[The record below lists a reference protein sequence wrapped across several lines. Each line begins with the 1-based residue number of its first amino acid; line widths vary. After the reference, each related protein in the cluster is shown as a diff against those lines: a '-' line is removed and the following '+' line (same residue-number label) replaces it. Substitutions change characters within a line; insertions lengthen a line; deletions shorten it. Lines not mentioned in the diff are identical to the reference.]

1 MGDRLH
7 HIFLRRS
14 CWRYGGVIS
23 WDGHENSCKHAVIRK
38 ITSILPF
45 QLVVQQPKKAQSR
58 HTSVMKQA
66 PTFKKARPVLC
77 IALISLLTGCA
88 SPGPGSLS
96 AKPVL
101 YPNATLNRVGQAQ
114 GKAEIDG
121 CMARANQ
128 AGLTSS
134 QKSNEVG
141 RRAGEGA
148 ATAGVAS
155 AVGALITGR
164 SSDIL
169 RAGATGA
176 AVGGSAGAVSGAF
189 HNDKVNPVY
198 RQFVQRCLQ
207 EKGFDVIGW
216 N

>member
-1 MGDRLH
+1 MQDKLA
-7 HIFLRRS
+7 FKFAAWPL
-14 CWRYGGVIS
+14 
-23 WDGHENSCKHAVIRK
+23 
-38 ITSILPF
+38 L
-45 QLVVQQPKKAQSR
+45 LVLFV
-58 HTSVMKQA
+58 
-66 PTFKKARPVLC
+66 VL
-77 IALISLLTGCA
+77 AGCA
-88 SPGPGSLS
+88 STGPNSPS

-101 YPNATLNRVGQAQ
+101 YPNATLTRVGEAQ
-114 GKAEIDG
+114 GRSEVEG
-121 CMARANQ
+121 CMGRAAQ
-128 AGLTSS
+128 AGLAPD

-148 ATAGVAS
+148 ATVGVAS

-164 SSDIL
+164 SSDVL
-169 RAGATGA
+169 RAGAAGA

>member
-1 MGDRLH
+1 M
-7 HIFLRRS
+7 
-14 CWRYGGVIS
+14 
-23 WDGHENSCKHAVIRK
+23 KHPL
-38 ITSILPF
+38 SIKYAL
-45 QLVVQQPKKAQSR
+45 
-58 HTSVMKQA
+58 
-66 PTFKKARPVLC
+66 PVLY
-77 IALISLLTGCA
+77 IALLAVLAGCA
-88 SPGPGSLS
+88 ATGPNSPS

-101 YPNATLNRVGQAQ
+101 YPNATLTRVGESQAR
-114 GKAEIDG
+114 AETDG
-121 CMARANQ
+121 CMARAAQ
-128 AGLTSS
+128 AGLTPD
-134 QKSNEVG
+134 QKTNQVG

-169 RAGATGA
+169 RAGAAGA
-176 AVGGSAGAVSGAF
+176 AIGGSAGAVSGAF
-189 HNDKVNPVY
+189 NNDKVNPVY

>member
-1 MGDRLH
+1 MTH
-7 HIFLRRS
+7 PF
-14 CWRYGGVIS
+14 
-23 WDGHENSCKHAVIRK
+23 
-38 ITSILPF
+38 TS
-45 QLVVQQPKKAQSR
+45 Q
-58 HTSVMKQA
+58 T
-66 PTFKKARPVLC
+66 TFWPLSIVLF
-77 IALISLLTGCA
+77 AALTGCA
-88 SPGPGSLS
+88 ATGPSSPS

-101 YPNATLNRVGQAQ
+101 YPNATFTRVGDAQA
-114 GKAEIDG
+114 KAEVDG
-121 CMARANQ
+121 CMGRAAQ
-128 AGLTSS
+128 AGLTPD

-141 RRAGEGA
+141 KRAGEGA

-169 RAGATGA
+169 RAGAAGA
-176 AVGGSAGAVSGAF
+176 AIGGSAGAVSGAF
-189 HNDKVNPVY
+189 NNDKVNLVY

>member
-1 MGDRLH
+1 MQHQQTFKLA
-7 HIFLRRS
+7 
-14 CWRYGGVIS
+14 S
-23 WDGHENSCKHAVIRK
+23 WAVAL
-38 ITSILPF
+38 SIL
-45 QLVVQQPKKAQSR
+45 
-58 HTSVMKQA
+58 
-66 PTFKKARPVLC
+66 
-77 IALISLLTGCA
+77 LLAGCA
-88 SPGPGSLS
+88 SSGPASPS

-101 YPNATLNRVGQAQ
+101 YPNATLNRVGEAQARV
-114 GKAEIDG
+114 EVDG
-121 CMARANQ
+121 CMARATQ
-128 AGLTSS
+128 AGLTPT
-134 QKSNEVG
+134 QTTNEVG

-169 RAGATGA
+169 RAGAVGA

-189 HNDKVNPVY
+189 NNAPVNPVY
-198 RQFVQRCLQ
+198 RQFVQRCLS

>member
-1 MGDRLH
+1 MEH
-7 HIFLRRS
+7 
-14 CWRYGGVIS
+14 
-23 WDGHENSCKHAVIRK
+23 
-38 ITSILPF
+38 
-45 QLVVQQPKKAQSR
+45 
-58 HTSVMKQA
+58 KQA
-66 PTFKKARPVLC
+66 LKYAVRPITFAIFAVL
-77 IALISLLTGCA
+77 AGCA
-88 SPGPGSLS
+88 STGPSSPS
-96 AKPVL
+96 ARPVL
-101 YPNATLNRVGQAQ
+101 YPNATLTRVGEAQAR
-114 GKAEIDG
+114 AEAEG
-121 CMARANQ
+121 CMARATQ
-128 AGLTSS
+128 AGLTPD
-134 QKSNEVG
+134 QKTNEVG

-148 ATAGVAS
+148 AVAGVAS

-198 RQFVQRCLQ
+198 RQFVQRCLT